1 LHDHG
6 LECARVVWDDGAGNG
21 LKFMTSVL
29 GLLKSLPP
37 GRVSATDLEPVR
49 NFSLEFCDFGRI
61 SLVAVFE

>member
-1 LHDHG
+1 MNFKP
-6 LECARVVWDDGAGNG
+6 AG

-49 NFSLEFCDFGRI
+49 NFSLGFCDFGRI